1 MPRLICKSGLEDGV
15 FFDLRLGL
23 NRLGRLPGN
32 HFLVEHVTVSSTHCE
47 ITWLDGGIVVKDCR
61 STNGTFIDDVQI
73 AEGKLQTGQ
82 ILRLGEV
89 EFLLDS
95 AEARV
100 SVPDLKAG
108 IVSRPTALADGSIPC
123 TNHHQ
128 IPATSRC
135 TKCKREYCAACV
147 HELHRAGGKTLR
159 LCPECSGPM
168 EFLPGQGPLKL
179 KKKSFLSR
187 IKQTLKIK
195 Q

>member
-1 MPRLICKSGLEDGV
+1 MPRLICKSGVDPEV
-15 FFDLRLGL
+15 FFDLRLGV
-23 NRLGRLPGN
+23 NKLGRLPGN
-32 HFLVEHVTVSSTHCE
+32 HFQVEHATVSSTHCE
-47 ITWLDGGIVVKDCR
+47 ITWLDGGIVVRDCN

-73 AEGKLQTGQ
+73 SEGKLQTGQ
-82 ILRLGEV
+82 VLKLGEV

-95 AEARV
+95 SEVRV
-100 SVPDLKAG
+100 SVPDTRNG
-108 IVSRPTALADGSIPC
+108 IEMRPASLADGSIPC
-123 TNHHQ
+123 TNHFE

-147 HELHRAGGKTLR
+147 HELHRAGGKKLR

-168 EFLPGQGPLKL
+168 EYLPGKGPLKL

-195 Q
+195 